1 MDGDFKGD
9 FTRDSFT
16 FDPLRLRQFSRVL
29 MQQGRVQLDADWNE
43 QTDLLLYALRTLI
56 KDLVGRHWGTFDFDV
71 EEQDDSPPSTT
82 HHGVIKHDSISP
94 NSFKIKPLQPQTN
107 PPDFSIGKGHYYVD
121 GILCVNDHED
131 KQPLTYMGQE
141 PQPDSLGT
149 NRYWVYLDVWERQ
162 VTFLEESDIREVAL
176 GENGPDTAT
185 RAEVVYQ
192 VKTSTVPD
200 IPPDTF
206 DRFGREGSDVKDGL
220 LKIKFV
226 EDSTQD
232 LEVNLQPQFRGAL
245 KARGIGPAEG
255 DVDPCITPPDAQ
267 FRGDENQLYR
277 VEIHTG
283 GTQETATFKWSRE
296 NGSVVFPIV
305 DLGSNTVTL
314 GNLGR
319 DSHLSL
325 EPGDWVEIV
334 DDDYILRVATL
345 QGPGSLAPLHGSVN
359 PLLQVDKIE
368 VDPVNVLVT
377 LKGTLPN
384 VGKDPKKHP
393 LLRRWDQ
400 RAGTGK
406 KGGEPKLLKDGTIQI
421 KEGKT
426 EDTWITLE
434 DGVQIQFQPVGGT
447 IETHSGS
454 GGGPGHVYRTGDYWL
469 IPARTIIGD
478 VLWPQETDT
487 QTGMPYLSGHPE
499 ALPPHGVKHHY
510 ALLAVISFSGND
522 RDSPIDLRYMVPPL
536 GKLFE
541 LGDRDLFIKAGL

>member
-9 FTRDSFT
+9 FTRDSFA
-16 FDPLRLRQFSRVL
+16 FDPLRRRRFSRVL

-43 QTDLLLYALRTLI
+43 QMDLLLYAQRTLI
-56 KDLVGRHWGTFDFDV
+56 KDLVGRHWGVFDFDID
-71 EEQDDSPPSTT
+71 EQVDSPPNK
-82 HHGVIKHDSISP
+82 HHGSIKHDSINP
-94 NSFKIKPLQPQTN
+94 NSFKIKQLQTT

-131 KQPLTYMGQE
+131 KQLLTYMGQE
-141 PQPDSLGT
+141 PQPDRLVD

-162 VTFLEESDIREVAL
+162 VTFLEDSDIREVAL

-206 DRFGREGSDVKDGL
+206 DRFGLNGTEVGDGL
-220 LKIKFV
+220 LRIKFV
-226 EDSTQD
+226 EDSTQMWED
-232 LEVNLQPQFRGAL
+232 QLQSEFRGAL
-245 KARGIGPAEG
+245 KARGKAPAEG

-283 GTQETATFKWSRE
+283 GTAAEGATFKWSRE

-305 DLGSNTVTL
+305 ELGSNSVTL
-314 GNLGR
+314 ENLGR

-325 EPGDWVEIV
+325 EAGDWVEIV
-334 DDDYILRVATL
+334 DDDYILQVATL
-345 QGPGSLAPLHGSVN
+345 QGPADTPPSVSVN

-368 VDPVNVLVT
+368 VDAVNVLVT
-377 LKGTLPN
+377 LKGTLPD

-421 KEGKT
+421 KEGIT
-426 EDTWITLE
+426 EDSWLTLE
-434 DGVQIQFQPVGGT
+434 DGVQIQFQPRGET

-454 GGGPGHVYRTGDYWL
+454 VPPKHSYRTGDYWL

-478 VLWPQETDT
+478 VLWPQKNDPS
-487 QTGMPYLSGHPE
+487 TGMPYLSGYPE
-499 ALPPHGVKHHY
+499 ALPPHGVNHHY
-510 ALLAVISFSGND
+510 ALLAVVSFLSDDSGF
-522 RDSPIDLRYMVPPL
+522 PVDLRYMVPPL

-541 LGDRDLFIKAGL
+541 IGDKKQFIDAGL